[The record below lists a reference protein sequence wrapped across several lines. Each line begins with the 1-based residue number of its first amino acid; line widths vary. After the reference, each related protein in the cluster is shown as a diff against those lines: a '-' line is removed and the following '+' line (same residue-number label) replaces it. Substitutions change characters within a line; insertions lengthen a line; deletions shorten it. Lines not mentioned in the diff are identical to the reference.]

1 MSRQTLTI
9 ELPENMIA
17 TLRRI
22 GEARQWGIGYVI
34 EDAIITMYEEELIC
48 DAMQKYLETD

>member
-17 TLRRI
+17 TLHRI
-22 GEARQWGIGYVI
+22 GEARQWDVGYVI
-34 EDAIITMYEEELIC
+34 EDAIITTYEEELIC

>member
-22 GEARQWGIGYVI
+22 GEARQWSVGYVI
-34 EDAIITMYEEELIC
+34 EDAIITTYEEELIC
-48 DAMQKYLETD
+48 DAMQKYLGTD

>member
-17 TLRRI
+17 TLCRI

-34 EDAIITMYEEELIC
+34 EDAIMTTYEEELIS
-48 DAMQKYLETD
+48 DAMQKYLGTD

>member
-17 TLRRI
+17 TLCRI

-34 EDAIITMYEEELIC
+34 EDAIMTMYKEELIC
-48 DAMQKYLETD
+48 DAMQKYLGTD

>member
-22 GEARQWGIGYVI
+22 GEARQWDVGYVI
-34 EDAIITMYEEELIC
+34 EDAIIAAYREELMC
-48 DAMQKYLETD
+48 DAMQKYLGTD

>member
-22 GEARQWGIGYVI
+22 EEARQWSVGYVI
-34 EDAIITMYEEELIC
+34 EDAIITAYEEELIC
-48 DAMQKYLETD
+48 DAMQKYLGTD